1 MIIKLMKNHF
11 IFETQSYMSLAE
23 RVTHSPKSLSRYG
36 NDHIDCNGNNHT
48 FEWMPNVGKR
58 YLKP

>member
-1 MIIKLMKNHF
+1 MKNLF
-11 IFETQSYMSLAE
+11 IFEAKSYMSFAE

-48 FEWMPNVGKR
+48 FEWMPNVWKG